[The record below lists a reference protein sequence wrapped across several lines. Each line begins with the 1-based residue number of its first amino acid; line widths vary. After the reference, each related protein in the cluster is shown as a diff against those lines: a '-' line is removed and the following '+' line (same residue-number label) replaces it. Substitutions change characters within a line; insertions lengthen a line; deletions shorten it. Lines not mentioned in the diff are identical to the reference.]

1 MATMTEIGRKIRA
14 ARVDAGLSQ
23 SELSQMFDGK
33 ITSSRISHLENA
45 THCVIRSDEA
55 ELYSKLFGLPVGD
68 LTITGERPR
77 GWAMRGEYDI
87 SDLCKR
93 YMKAKCGTKLS
104 TIADALDISKYR
116 IRAIIN
122 GGSLARKDEA
132 IKLARYF
139 ENQGATEKE
148 FLSMT
153 KGDKKA
159 KKEDKVMSNVTVKND
174 IPEEGNWRDKAF
186 MLQKEVNDLR
196 ARLAEATDNSKSDT
210 QIDFKTEMDD
220 LKKEVEMHKNE
231 RDEEHDRAERYKIAY
246 HDTKDKLE
254 SVVSQNDTLTK
265 EYNALKDDMLVLFS
279 FIIRV
284 MKEKL

>member
-14 ARVDAGLSQ
+14 ERMDAGLSQ
-23 SELSQMFDGK
+23 AELAQMFDGK
-33 ITSSRISHLENA
+33 ITPNRISHLENA
-45 THCVIRSDEA
+45 EHCAIRNEEA
-55 ELYSKLFGLPVGD
+55 ELYSKLFGMSVDD
-68 LTITGERPR
+68 LTITGELPK

-93 YMKAKCGTKLS
+93 YMKAKCVKTFS
-104 TIADALDISKYR
+104 EIADTLDISKYR

-153 KGDKKA
+153 KAD
-159 KKEDKVMSNVTVKND
+159 KKEDKVVSNVTVKND

-196 ARLAEATDNSKSDT
+196 ARLAEEKDNTKLE
-210 QIDFKTEMDD
+210 TELQD
-220 LKKEVEMHKNE
+220 LKAEVSCLKNL
-231 RDEEHDRAERYKIAY
+231 RDEEHDRAERYKESY
-246 HDTKDKLE
+246 HDVKAKLE
-254 SVVSQNDTLTK
+254 MLNSSYDTMKQELDAMKEDMFKLLLDYYRSQN
-265 EYNALKDDMLVLFS
+265 
-279 FIIRV
+279 
-284 MKEKL
+284 

>member
-1 MATMTEIGRKIRA
+1 MATMAEIGKRIKA
-14 ARVDAGLSQ
+14 ARIDAGLNQ
-23 SELSQMFDGK
+23 VELSQMFDNK
-33 ITSSRISHLENA
+33 IAPNRISHLENA
-45 THCVIRSDEA
+45 EHCAIRNEEA
-55 ELYSKLFGLPVGD
+55 ELYSKLFGMSVDD
-68 LTITGERPR
+68 LTITGELPK

-93 YMKAKCGTKLS
+93 YMKAKCVKTLS
-104 TIADALDISKYR
+104 EIANTLDISKYR

-122 GGSLARKDEA
+122 GGALARKDEA

-153 KGDKKA
+153 KAD
-159 KKEDKVMSNVTVKND
+159 KKEDKVMSDVTVKND

-196 ARLAEATDNSKSDT
+196 ARFAEANDKDT
-210 QIDFKTEMDD
+210 ETEIGNLKVEMGD
-220 LKKEVEMHKNE
+220 LKKEVEMYKNKC
-231 RDEEHDRAERYKIAY
+231 DEEHDRAERYKIAY
-246 HDTKDKLE
+246 HDAKDKLE